1 MEFLSTILPRDYGK
15 QLGQCYFLVAD
26 NSINRAVQVEMEDY
40 QTELDVVQKL
50 MIRLRT
56 LTQSAKLRMKTK
68 LRPVIHQ
75 DT

>member
-1 MEFLSTILPRDYGK
+1 
-15 QLGQCYFLVAD
+15 
-26 NSINRAVQVEMEDY
+26 MEDY
-40 QTELDVVQKL
+40 ETEPDVVQKL